1 MYEKV
6 LTKESKNDILLEVS
20 KEKETNKTVNQKKV

>member
-20 KEKETNKTVNQKKV
+20 SKKETNETVNQKKV